1 MPSSPHLVPAA
12 APPATSPPSGVVYV
26 GPSLGRSL
34 VGLAA
39 AVLLPSAR
47 TPGP

>member
-1 MPSSPHLVPAA
+1 MPSSPQPVAPAA
-12 APPATSPPSGVVYV
+12 PATSPPSGVVYV

>member
-1 MPSSPHLVPAA
+1 MSSSEHAPAA
-12 APPATSPPSGVVYV
+12 PATSPPTGVVYV

-39 AVLLPSAR
+39 AVLRPPAR
-47 TPGP
+47 APRS